1 MQTVALLIIWELLAF
16 ERANSYISP
25 QLSILFQSTLLEK
38 LVSLLSI
45 EKGTDRALANDGLME
60 YALLTD
66 NTEFLISHLLMK
78 GVKGGTAEH
87 RFACVKLTTDIY
99 QQVFEHNQ
107 NKGNGQKAW
116 NQKTGAELKPQVDNL
131 LQLAKNDKTQTVRG
145 EATSAL
151 KKLARLHK
159 DYLDQKGAQFL
170 LDFKV

>member
-1 MQTVALLIIWELLAF
+1 VALLIIWELLAF

-107 NKGNGQKAW
+107 NKGNG
-116 NQKTGAELKPQVDNL
+116 
-131 LQLAKNDKTQTVRG
+131 
-145 EATSAL
+145 
-151 KKLARLHK
+151 
-159 DYLDQKGAQFL
+159 
-170 LDFKV
+170 